1 MRIRE
6 YLKFIWQEENTQNL
20 EDEHKII
27 GLLSCSLKEELL
39 IEAYGSILKK
49 FPMFFANFTEKSM
62 RKVVGIMKDI
72 KLFPEECLFSENDED
87 DLAIYFIMKGKVEL
101 CTESGIMVKELGIGE
116 HFGEIGFFSG
126 KARSLS
132 AKSKDFTT
140 LFSINRRE
148 FIEVLMK
155 NSDDFEKF
163 CMIQDQI
170 VFYENYFTL
179 KIRCL
184 FLLQSIRTSGK
195 SMPFDSFHRR

>member
-1 MRIRE
+1 MYRIWDYGERIGCMRTFR
-6 YLKFIWQEENTQNL
+6 
-20 EDEHKII
+20 
-27 GLLSCSLKEELL
+27 
-39 IEAYGSILKK
+39 
-49 FPMFFANFTEKSM
+49 
-62 RKVVGIMKDI
+62 
-72 KLFPEECLFSENDED
+72 
-87 DLAIYFIMKGKVEL
+87 
-101 CTESGIMVKELGIGE
+101 
-116 HFGEIGFFSG
+116 EIGFFSG
-126 KARSLS
+126 KAKSLS

-140 LFSINRRE
+140 LFSINRKE